1 MKRTDLY
8 RLQGLKIASRIKPHG
23 VNSNPGGAASTP
35 DKREQ
40 RRLDQAAGLIPFACK
55 LNADLVKQVQMLAQT
70 RGAGLNETLSELLIK
85 GLAAGAETSAAEGAS
100 VATASAGAGA
110 AKKAAKGPAKSPA
123 KKSTTIAAKK

>member
-23 VNSNPGGAASTP
+23 AVTTPGGAAGVP

-55 LNADLVKQVQMLAQT
+55 LNADLVKQLQVLAHTRSVGLNQIMAELLAKALALAQ
-70 RGAGLNETLSELLIK
+70 
-85 GLAAGAETSAAEGAS
+85 AAEPAP
-100 VATASAGAGA
+100 VPAPAPALESAPTP
-110 AKKAAKGPAKSPA
+110 KPKAAPKPASRT
-123 KKSTTIAAKK
+123 KK

>member
-23 VNSNPGGAASTP
+23 AVTTPGGAASLP

-55 LNADLVKQVQMLAQT
+55 LNADVIKQVQALAHL
-70 RGAGLNETLSELLIK
+70 RGAGLNQTLAELLTTA
-85 GLAAGAETSAAEGAS
+85 LALAQAAEPAP
-100 VATASAGAGA
+100 ALEPAPPP
-110 AKKAAKGPAKSPA
+110 KPKAAPKPVSRT
-123 KKSTTIAAKK
+123 KK